1 MDDHGHDGSPVGGEL
16 ARVPHDVGVEEPDHP
31 HQHVGHVVQVEL
43 DSAGLQAVVEQ
54 NVVQDRNVLQNENVR

>member
-1 MDDHGHDGSPVGGEL
+1 
-16 ARVPHDVGVEEPDHP
+16 
-31 HQHVGHVVQVEL
+31 VEL